1 MEERKYTF
9 YDRYQKVKYANIT
22 AEELEVLNIFYNK
35 EHYMFDQQHQR
46 NNTVLFC
53 GLESENGCATDFIAD
68 SGRDI
73 ASDITTEIFFKE
85 LFSDLTEKEKKI
97 VSDYAKKSGLDVD
110 TVILSPMSHAGYYP
124 GGKVMTMKVVFEK
137 ETYRLLGAQIIGYEG
152 VDKRIDVLA
161 TAIHAGLK
169 ATQLKDLDLAY
180 APPYSSAKDP
190 VNMAGFMIDNIAKG
204 TLKQWHLEDMD
215 KISKDKSV
223 VLLDVRTVGEFNRG
237 HMDGFR
243 NIPVDELRERIN
255 EIEKGKPVYLICQS
269 GLRSYI
275 ASRILEGNGYE
286 TYNFSGGFRFYDAV
300 VNDRALIERAYACG
314 MDY

>member
-97 VSDYAKKSGLDVD
+97 VSDYFIMGKQVKKIAEELGISTKTVD
-110 TVILSPMSHAGYYP
+110 
-124 GGKVMTMKVVFEK
+124 
-137 ETYRLLGAQIIGYEG
+137 AQ
-152 VDKRIDVLA
+152 LQ
-161 TAIHAGLK
+161 K
-169 ATQLKDLDLAY
+169 ATIRLKEAI
-180 APPYSSAKDP
+180 SM
-190 VNMAGFMIDNIAKG
+190 VN
-204 TLKQWHLEDMD
+204 
-215 KISKDKSV
+215 
-223 VLLDVRTVGEFNRG
+223 
-237 HMDGFR
+237 
-243 NIPVDELRERIN
+243 
-255 EIEKGKPVYLICQS
+255 
-269 GLRSYI
+269 
-275 ASRILEGNGYE
+275 
-286 TYNFSGGFRFYDAV
+286 
-300 VNDRALIERAYACG
+300 NDR
-314 MDY
+314 